1 MQPETPS
8 SEGEVTRSAREAS
21 PEQRY
26 AYDLVAATVLDR
38 GVRYAFGLLGD
49 ANLAAMAK
57 AVAGGVV
64 LCSSRHESGAVAM
77 AAGFALTT
85 GEPAFA
91 TVTRGPGV
99 TNALTALTSAVRDG
113 APLVLL
119 AGDAG
124 AYDVWGPQRIDQLPV
139 LTATGALVWS
149 CEEPVRLAA
158 DLHDA
163 FDRAAAEQRPIVI
176 NVPTD
181 VIHSP
186 LPPGPQPPASSD
198 RRGPTGYAAE
208 PPSPASVAH
217 IADMLLRARRPV
229 LLAGRGA
236 VRAQAGQ
243 PLRALAERSGA
254 LLATTLPAHGLFGDD
269 PFALGFA
276 GGFASRIRRE
286 LLEAADVVLAVGCS
300 LNRYTTME
308 GRLLTDATV
317 IHCDADPDAI
327 GRQHRADVAMV
338 ADARLAAEALEDA
351 VGRRGREG
359 DGYRTAPVRRTIAR
373 SRAGKEY
380 ADRSDDQGL
389 DPRAFLQAL
398 DAALAD
404 QRRVVV
410 DVGHFS
416 TFPCQV
422 LEVNRPG
429 TLLPCFGFG
438 SVGLSVAT
446 GIGAALAGHDE
457 AVVSVVG
464 DGGMLMSLGELE
476 TAARLKV
483 PLIIA
488 VLNDAAYGAEVHH
501 LRHRGL
507 PTDVAKFLPPV
518 DFADIATSLRIRS
531 LRLRTR
537 DDLEGLPAAVSRR
550 RGPVVLDVR
559 VTPAVIADKFQ

>member
-1 MQPETPS
+1 MHPETPS
-8 SEGEVTRSAREAS
+8 SGSGVTRFAREAS
-21 PEQRY
+21 PQQRY

-38 GVRYAFGLLGD
+38 GIRYAFGLLGD

-77 AAGFALTT
+77 ATGYALTT
-85 GEPAFA
+85 GEPAFV

-99 TNALTALTSAVRDG
+99 TNALTALTSAVRDC

-119 AGDAG
+119 AGDA
-124 AYDVWGPQRIDQLPV
+124 AASDVWGPQRIEQLPV

-149 CEEPVRLAA
+149 CEEPARLAA
-158 DLHDA
+158 DLHEA
-163 FDRAAAEQRPIVI
+163 FDRAVAEQRPIVI

-186 LPPGPQPPASSD
+186 LPPGPRPPSPSD
-198 RRGPTGYAAE
+198 RTAPTGHAAE

-236 VRAQAGQ
+236 VRAHAGQ

-269 PFALGFA
+269 PFAIGFA
-276 GGFASRIRRE
+276 GGFASQTRRK
-286 LLEAADVVLAVGCS
+286 LLEAADVVLAVGSS

-338 ADARLAAEALEDA
+338 ADARMAVEALEDA
-351 VGRRGREG
+351 VGRRGRQG
-359 DGYRTAPVRRTIAR
+359 DGYRTTPVRRAIAR

-389 DPRAFLQAL
+389 DPRAFLKAL
-398 DAALAD
+398 DAALPD
-404 QRRVVV
+404 RRRVVI

-422 LEVNRPG
+422 LEVDRPG
-429 TLLPCFGFG
+429 ALLPCFGFG

-446 GIGAALAGHDE
+446 GIGAALASHDE

-476 TAARLKV
+476 TAARLEV
-483 PLIIA
+483 PLIVT

-507 PTDVAKFLPPV
+507 PADVAKFQRPV
-518 DFADIATSLRIRS
+518 AFADIATSLGIRS

-537 DDLEGLPAAVSRR
+537 DDLDGLPAAISWRS
-550 RGPVVLDVR
+550 GPVVLEVQI
-559 VTPAVIADKFQ
+559 TPAVIADKFK